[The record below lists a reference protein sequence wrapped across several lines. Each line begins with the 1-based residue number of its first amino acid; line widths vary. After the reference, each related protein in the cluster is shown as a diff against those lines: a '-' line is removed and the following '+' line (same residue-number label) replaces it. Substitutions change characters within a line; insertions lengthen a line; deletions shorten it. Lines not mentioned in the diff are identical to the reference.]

1 MIPRINKSELFASL
15 PAPWAED
22 LLPRIREG
30 VAKSRRKVVVL
41 DDDPT
46 GTQTVYDVPV
56 LTTWQPEELA
66 RELANDLPCFYL
78 LTNTRAF
85 PAAEAVRINQEIA
98 RNLTVAAMRSPGRN
112 DFVVVSR
119 SDSTLRGHF
128 PAETDALG
136 RTLMG
141 DVGRAR
147 HSVRAGVG
155 QADDGAH
162 GVTRPTSQLP
172 PPVLLVPYFEAG
184 GRYTVNDVHYVA
196 EGEQLIPAGETPFAK
211 DAAFGYRNSDLRA
224 WVEEKTG
231 GAVKAAD
238 VKSISLDEL
247 RRGGPG
253 VVKAKLLSLRD
264 GNVCIA
270 NVAAPRDL
278 EVLAWA
284 ALQAENA
291 GSRLMYRTAAS
302 FVAGR
307 LGLAPRELW
316 KPKSSESVAADVSP
330 LHSKP
335 GEVRADSRRLLQAE
349 KGGLTIVGSYVP
361 KTTTQLE
368 SLLVKCDVER
378 VAISVENILDATQRA
393 MVLRHAVAQ
402 ANAGIRAGRD
412 VVVFTSR
419 TLVTG
424 NGAEASLA
432 IGNEVSNALVELLR
446 GVEVQPRYLIAKG
459 GITSSD
465 LATRGLGVK
474 RAMVLGQ
481 ILPGVPVW
489 ELGAETKFPGLPY
502 VVFPGNVGG
511 PDALA
516 EAVNRFKE

>member
-1 MIPRINKSELFASL
+1 MISPINKSELFASL
-15 PAPWAED
+15 PAPWSED
-22 LLPRIREG
+22 LLPRIRVG
-30 VAKSRRKVVVL
+30 VAKSNRKVAVL

-46 GTQTVYDVPV
+46 GTQTVYGVPV
-56 LTTWQPEELA
+56 LTTWKPEELA
-66 RELANDLPCFYL
+66 REFANDLPCFYL

-128 PAETDALG
+128 PIETDALG
-136 RTLMG
+136 RTL
-141 DVGRAR
+141 VG
-147 HSVRAGVG
+147 GG
-155 QADDGAH
+155 
-162 GVTRPTSQLP
+162 TRR

-196 EGEQLIPAGETPFAK
+196 EGDTLTPAAETPFAK
-211 DAAFGYRNSDLRA
+211 DAAFGYRNSDLCA

-231 GAVKAAD
+231 GAVKAAQ
-238 VKSISLDEL
+238 VKSISLDDL
-247 RRGGPG
+247 RVVGPDA
-253 VVKAKLLSLRD
+253 VKAKLLALCD
-264 GNVCIA
+264 GEVCIA
-270 NVAAPRDL
+270 NAAAPRDL

-284 ALQAENA
+284 ALEAENA
-291 GSRLMYRTAAS
+291 GSRVMYRTAAS
-302 FVAGR
+302 FVAAR

-316 KPKSSESVAADVSP
+316 KPLTPSEGERVAE
-330 LHSKP
+330 
-335 GEVRADSRRLLQAE
+335 GRVR
-349 KGGLTIVGSYVP
+349 GGLTIVGSYVP
-361 KTTTQLE
+361 KTTVQLE
-368 SLLVKCDVER
+368 QLLNQCVVEQIK
-378 VAISVENILDATQRA
+378 ISVKDILDAARRET
-393 MVLRHAVAQ
+393 VLRHAVEQ

-419 TLVTG
+419 LLVTG

-432 IGNEVSNALVELLR
+432 IGGQVSEALVELLR
-446 GVEVQPRYLIAKG
+446 GIEVQPRYLIAKG

-474 RAMVLGQ
+474 RALVLGQ
-481 ILPGVPVW
+481 ILPGIPVW

-511 PDALA
+511 PEALA
-516 EAVNRFKE
+516 EAVTKFKA